1 MGYAKNGHLRV
12 AFCFSRYLEDRPVSR
27 LKDPRPDA
35 KVQFER
41 TGIVDLTGY
50 LTDFAEGGSIL
61 LDRDGSPLVRR
72 CCRSGRQKNDY
83 GKVLYRGQSELLAL
97 IPAR

>member
-50 LTDFAEGGSIL
+50 LTDFAEGGF
-61 LDRDGSPLVRR
+61 D
-72 CCRSGRQKNDY
+72 
-83 GKVLYRGQSELLAL
+83 
-97 IPAR
+97 PARSRRQPPGSTVLPFRQTKK